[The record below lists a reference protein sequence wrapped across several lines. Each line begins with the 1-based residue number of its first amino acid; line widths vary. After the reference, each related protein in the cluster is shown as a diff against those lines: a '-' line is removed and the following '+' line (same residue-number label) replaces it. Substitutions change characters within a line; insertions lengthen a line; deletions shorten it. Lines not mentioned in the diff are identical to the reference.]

1 MCGRFVLTQSSE
13 AIADTFKVEVPDFLP
28 RYNIA
33 PSSAIAAILEI
44 DEVGKREFVYLRWG
58 LIPSWAKDPAI
69 SYKLINAR
77 SETVSEKPSFRYA
90 FKHRRCVILADG
102 FYEWQ
107 RTEGSKAKKQPYY
120 FTLKDSQFM
129 AFAGLWERWESSEG
143 DLINSCTILT
153 VGANELLQPIHD
165 RMPVILPP
173 PDWDTWLDKSITRG
187 DRLQPLLKPLASE
200 LMESHAVGTK
210 VNSPKNNTPE
220 CLQPLLI

>member
-13 AIADTFKVEVPDFLP
+13 AIADTFKMEVPDFLP

>member
-210 VNSPKNNTPE
+210 VNSPKNDTPE

>member
-1 MCGRFVLTQSSE
+1 MCGRFSLTGSRS
-13 AIADTFKVEVPDFLP
+13 AIANAFKVEVPDFLP

-33 PSSAIAAILEI
+33 PSQAIAAILEI
-44 DEVGKREFVYLRWG
+44 DEVGKREFVFLRWG

-90 FKHRRCVILADG
+90 FKHRRCLILADG

-129 AFAGLWERWESSEG
+129 ALAGLWERWESSEG
-143 DLINSCTILT
+143 DVINSCTILT

-165 RMPVILPP
+165 RMPVILQPK
-173 PDWDTWLDKSITRG
+173 DYDVWLDRSVVKG
-187 DRLQPLLKPLASE
+187 DQLQPLMVPYPADE
-200 LMESHAVGTK
+200 MNAYPVGTL
-210 VNSPKNNTPE
+210 VNSPKNDSLE
-220 CLQPLLI
+220 CLQAI

>member
-1 MCGRFVLTQSSE
+1 MCGRFSLTGSRS
-13 AIADTFKVEVPDFLP
+13 AIANAFKVEVPDFLP

-33 PSSAIAAILEI
+33 PSQAIAAILEI
-44 DEVGKREFVYLRWG
+44 DEVGKREFVFLRWG

-90 FKHRRCVILADG
+90 FKHRRCLILADG

-165 RMPVILPP
+165 RMPVILQPK
-173 PDWDTWLDKSITRG
+173 DYDVWLDRSVVKG
-187 DRLQPLLKPLASE
+187 DQLQPLMVPYPADE
-200 LMESHAVGTK
+200 MNTYPVGTL
-210 VNSPKNNTPE
+210 VNSPKNDSLE
-220 CLQPLLI
+220 CLQAI

>member
-1 MCGRFVLTQSSE
+1 MVF
-13 AIADTFKVEVPDFLP
+13 IFLSVA
-28 RYNIA
+28 R
-33 PSSAIAAILEI
+33 
-44 DEVGKREFVYLRWG
+44 
-58 LIPSWAKDPAI
+58 LIGIRCSWAKDPAI

>member
-1 MCGRFVLTQSSE
+1 
-13 AIADTFKVEVPDFLP
+13 
-28 RYNIA
+28 
-33 PSSAIAAILEI
+33 
-44 DEVGKREFVYLRWG
+44 
-58 LIPSWAKDPAI
+58 
-69 SYKLINAR
+69 
-77 SETVSEKPSFRYA
+77 
-90 FKHRRCVILADG
+90 
-102 FYEWQ
+102 
-107 RTEGSKAKKQPYY
+107 
-120 FTLKDSQFM
+120 M